1 MVFKALFYLHLF
13 ITAILGIS
21 TVATLLGLASGPDLK
36 PKELTAAVLIFLFF
50 SGTGYWAWRLKEQG
64 NSSDAT
70 LLLAIMWVLL
80 IFGVIYAAG
89 KARWN

>member
-1 MVFKALFYLHLF
+1 MIFKALFYLHLF
-13 ITAILGIS
+13 VAAILGIS
-21 TVATLLGLASGPDLK
+21 TVATLLGLASGPGLK

-64 NSSDAT
+64 NASGAT
-70 LLLAIMWVLL
+70 LLLGVIWVLL